1 MSLKIDKGLAYLLVY
16 SLASNEDAIDYDK
29 SLVIKV
35 FEKFGIDKNFFEEYP
50 NENFDFPSIV
60 SYLENT
66 VENIQNCIDEY
77 NALEREEN
85 SA

>member
-35 FEKFGIDKNFFEEYP
+35 FEKFGIDKSFILRGKKAKNIGKKILRDSQKATTDTQ
-50 NENFDFPSIV
+50 NHLLCKKCGFDIAGRF
-60 SYLENT
+60 
-66 VENIQNCIDEY
+66 
-77 NALEREEN
+77 
-85 SA
+85 